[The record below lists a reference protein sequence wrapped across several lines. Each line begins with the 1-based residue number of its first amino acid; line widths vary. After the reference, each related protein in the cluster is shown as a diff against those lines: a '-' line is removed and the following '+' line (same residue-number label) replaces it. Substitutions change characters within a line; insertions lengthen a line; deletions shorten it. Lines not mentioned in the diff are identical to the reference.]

1 MELRCKR
8 KGNSFRQTRPKRKRI
23 VQQKD
28 QREKGKEKVNNK
40 ENEKEKEKEPEKE
53 KEKEVEE
60 MEKEKEMEKE
70 AELVDMD
77 AEDSKPARKH
87 RGKSW
92 SWHANFTFLKIMHK
106 VGVNWGKILHEMHAR
121 HLATECTLPAQMRER
136 WKVLSKNNSC
146 VWKKDWPGKK
156 WDPRSV
162 PKGTSKDAM
171 LLLEE
176 RHAEAVAKR
185 ECQMKRAQ
193 DWIHKIKAREVVLDS
208 EKALNTQE
216 LLATAKS
223 VNDQRRAQRDHRLKL
238 SEEMA
243 ARESKCQEA
252 VISLAPTIAEMAAHA
267 NRMEQMMAEY
277 LGLRTQL
284 LRAKLMEHGQSL

>member
-1 MELRCKR
+1 MK
-8 KGNSFRQTRPKRKRI
+8 QTRAKRKRA
-23 VQQKD
+23 D
-28 QREKGKEKVNNK
+28 QHQDQTETSPRKETRDKGKEKVKEREKRKNNK
-40 ENEKEKEKEPEKE
+40 KEKEKKKEPEKE
-53 KEKEVEE
+53 KEKEMEE

-70 AELVDMD
+70 AEPEDTD
-77 AEDSKPARKH
+77 AEDSKPTRKH

-136 WKVLSKNNSC
+136 WKVLSKDKSC

-162 PKGTSKDAM
+162 PKGTHKDAVR
-171 LLLEE
+171 LLEE

-185 ECQMKRAQ
+185 ERQMEHAQ

-208 EKALNTQE
+208 EGTQRTGV
-216 LLATAKS
+216 AS
-223 VNDQRRAQRDHRLKL
+223 D
-238 SEEMA
+238 SEE
-243 ARESKCQEA
+243 CQRSTPCSTGPPLE
-252 VISLAPTIAEMAAHA
+252 VGRGNSCS
-267 NRMEQMMAEY
+267 RKQMSRSRDFPCTDDCGNGCTCRQNGADD
-277 LGLRTQL
+277 GRVPWTPKP
-284 LRAKLMEHGQSL
+284 ASSCKTD